1 MRQGQPTESAGATSP
16 VPTCIVIFGATGD
29 LTRRKLAPALHSL
42 ACAGRL
48 PEALEIV
55 GVGRRSMDGEMFRR
69 HLYEGIET
77 YARLKASPH
86 LCTRWNDLRS
96 RFHYAQIQDVS
107 ASELRSLFE
116 SLPRTAHG
124 MQGKVNLLV
133 YLAMPPEVV
142 PNIVS
147 VLGSVLNHKAR
158 GTAHRGWVRLVLEK
172 PFGRDEDSARVLDA
186 LLAESLPE
194 HSVYRIDHY
203 LGKETVQN
211 LLAFRFANGI
221 FEPLWSREH
230 VQHVQI
236 TVAESIGIEGRA
248 ESYDRVGVVR
258 DVVQNHLLQLLSL
271 VAMEP
276 PLTLDSEPLRDEK
289 VRVLETVSTVNASDF
304 VLGQYDGYI
313 SEDGAPD
320 DSTTPT
326 YAALRLALD
335 SPRWRGVP
343 FYLRSGKRMQTKT
356 TEVTLQFKPV
366 SHRFLSEQSPQPNR
380 LSLHIQP
387 NEGMRLQFAV
397 KVPGAG
403 LRTSSEDMAFQ
414 YRDRYPDTDLPDAYE
429 RLLLDALRGD
439 PSLFIR
445 RDEIEVAWRIVA
457 PLLEAADKPASYP
470 QGSWGPAEAE
480 RLFTDAQTCWMSAC
494 RPTGTDR

>member
-1 MRQGQPTESAGATSP
+1 MTPSQRLEFDGASCAS
-16 VPTCIVIFGATGD
+16 PTCIVIFGATGD

-42 ACAGRL
+42 ACAGLL
-48 PEALEIV
+48 PDSVEVV
-55 GVGRRSMDGEMFRR
+55 GVGRQPMDDEAFRT
-69 HLYEGIET
+69 HLYEGIQT
-77 YARLKASPH
+77 YARSKVSPH
-86 LCTRWNDLRS
+86 LCTRWNDLKS
-96 RFHYAQIQDVS
+96 RFHYAPIQEVS
-107 ASELRSLFE
+107 PSQLRSLFDA
-116 SLPRTAHG
+116 LPITGEG
-124 MQGKVNLLV
+124 MQEGANLLL
-133 YLAMPPEVV
+133 YLAVPPEVV
-142 PNIVS
+142 PNMVS
-147 VLGSVLNHKAR
+147 VLGSVLKQGTQGR
-158 GTAHRGWVRLVLEK
+158 GNRRWIRLVLEK
-172 PFGRDEDSARVLDA
+172 PFGRDEASARALDA
-186 LLAESLPE
+186 LLAESFAE
-194 HSVYRIDHY
+194 RSVYRIDHY

-236 TVAESIGIEGRA
+236 TAAESLGVGGRA
-248 ESYDRVGVVR
+248 QSYDRSGVVR

-271 VAMEP
+271 IAMEP
-276 PLTLDSEPLRDEK
+276 PSTLDSEALRDEK
-289 VRVLETVSTVNASDF
+289 VRVLETVSTLDASDF
-304 VLGQYDGYI
+304 ALGQYDGYLL
-313 SEDGAPD
+313 EDGVSD
-320 DSTTPT
+320 CSTTPT

-343 FYLRSGKRMQTKT
+343 FYLRSGKRMHNKT

-366 SHRFLSEQSPQPNR
+366 SHSFLSRQQPQPNR

-387 NEGMRLQFAV
+387 DEGMRLQFAV

-403 LRTSSEDMAFQ
+403 LRTSSEDMTFQ
-414 YRDRYPDTDLPDAYE
+414 YSDRYPDADLPDAYE

-457 PLLEAADKPASYP
+457 PLLEATGKPATYP

-480 RLFTDAQTCWMSAC
+480 RLLSDGQTCWMSAC
-494 RPTGTDR
+494 RSTGANR

>member
-1 MRQGQPTESAGATSP
+1 MSPNQVPEPSGTSSDL
-16 VPTCIVIFGATGD
+16 PTCIVIFGATGD
-29 LTRRKLAPALHSL
+29 LARRKLAPALHSL
-42 ACAGRL
+42 ACADLL
-48 PEALEIV
+48 PEPLEIV
-55 GVGRRSMDGEMFRR
+55 GVGRRPMDDETFHT
-69 HLYEGIET
+69 HLYEGIQT

-86 LCTRWNDLRS
+86 LCTRWDSLRS
-96 RFHYAQIQDVS
+96 KFHYAQIQEIS
-107 ASELRSLFE
+107 SSGLRDLFE
-116 SLPRTAHG
+116 SLPRTDPEMRG
-124 MQGKVNLLV
+124 RVNLLL
-133 YLAMPPEVV
+133 YLAMPPEIV

-147 VLGSVLNHKAR
+147 VLGSVFKREAQE
-158 GTAHRGWVRLVLEK
+158 TVTRGWVRLVLEK
-172 PFGRDEDSARVLDA
+172 PFGRDEASARALDA
-186 LLAESLPE
+186 LLAESFPE
-194 HSVYRIDHY
+194 RSVYRIDHY

-236 TVAESIGIEGRA
+236 TVAESIGVEGRA
-248 ESYDRVGVVR
+248 ESYDRAGVVR

-276 PLTLDSEPLRDEK
+276 PSTLDSEALRDEK
-289 VRVLETVSTVNASDF
+289 VQVLETVSTVGSSDF
-304 VLGQYDGYI
+304 VLGQYAGYI

-320 DSTTPT
+320 GSTTPT

-343 FYLRSGKRMQTKT
+343 FYLRSGKRMQRKT
-356 TEVTLQFKPV
+356 TEVMLQFKPV
-366 SHRFLSEQSPQPNR
+366 SHRFLSGRQPQPNR

-403 LRTSSEDMAFQ
+403 LRTSSEDMVFQ
-414 YRDRYPDTDLPDAYE
+414 YSDRYPDAGLPDAYE

-445 RDEIEVAWRIVA
+445 RDEVEVAWRIVA
-457 PLLEAADKPASYP
+457 PLLDTAGKPVPYP
-470 QGSWGPAEAE
+470 QGSWGPSEAK
-480 RLFTDAQTCWMSAC
+480 RLFSDSETCWMSAC
-494 RPTGTDR
+494 RPTGDG

>member
-1 MRQGQPTESAGATSP
+1 MTPSRRSELVAASSAR
-16 VPTCIVIFGATGD
+16 PTCIVIFGATGD

-42 ACAGRL
+42 ACAGLL
-48 PEALEIV
+48 PESLEIV
-55 GVGRRSMDGEMFRR
+55 GVGRRPMDDETFRS
-69 HLYEGIET
+69 HLYEGIQT

-86 LCTRWNDLRS
+86 LCTRWDDLRS
-96 RFHYAQIQDVS
+96 KYHYARIQDVS
-107 ASELRSLFE
+107 ASELRDLFE
-116 SLPRTAHG
+116 SLPGTDPEMRGRA
-124 MQGKVNLLV
+124 NLLL
-133 YLAMPPEVV
+133 YLAMPPELV

-147 VLGSVLNHKAR
+147 SLGSVLKHEAQR
-158 GTAHRGWVRLVLEK
+158 TANRGWVRLVLEK
-172 PFGRDEDSARVLDA
+172 PFGRDEASARALDA
-186 LLAESLPE
+186 LLAESFSE

-221 FEPLWSREH
+221 FEPLWSRKH
-230 VQHVQI
+230 IQHVQI

-248 ESYDRVGVVR
+248 ESYDRAGVVR

-276 PLTLDSEPLRDEK
+276 PSTLDSEPLRDEK
-289 VRVLETVSTVNASDF
+289 VRVLETVSTVTPADF

-320 DSTTPT
+320 GSTTPT

-335 SPRWRGVP
+335 NPRWRGVP
-343 FYLRSGKRMQTKT
+343 FYLRSGKRMHKKT

-366 SHRFLSEQSPQPNR
+366 SHRFLSAQQPQPNR

-403 LRTSSEDMAFQ
+403 LRTSSEDMSFE
-414 YRDRYPDTDLPDAYE
+414 YSDRYPDTDLPDAYE

-457 PLLEAADKPASYP
+457 PLLHATDRTAPYP

-480 RLFTDAQTCWMSAC
+480 RLLSDAHACWMSAC
-494 RPTGTDR
+494 RPTGDE